1 MFWKFDL
8 HTTSHIDTL
17 LDKEDVT
24 LTELLDED
32 DVLQEC
38 KAQNR
43 KLIDFLIRPE
53 VMEELVNLITQDPPD
68 DVEEKIRYKYPNTA
82 CELLTTNCLHV
93 CLFVCL
99 FSLIRPEVMEELVNL
114 ITQDP
119 PDDVEEKIRYKYPN
133 TACELLTTNCL
144 HVCLFVCLFS
154 LIRPEVMEELVNLI
168 TQDPPDDVEEKIRY
182 KYPNTACELLTTNCL
197 HVCLFVCLF
206 SLIRPEVMEE
216 LVNLITQDPP
226 DDVEEKIR
234 YKYPNTACELL
245 TTDVYR
251 STTNSEMTRLDL
263 QSVGTQLHFS
273 NFLFEKALLNKLWSF
288 LEAEPP
294 LNPLLAS
301 FFSKVM
307 GMLLARKTAMPQ
319 QDWDE
324 GYKMLDFLRQ
334 KEDVVG
340 LLITHLSTSAIMDLL
355 LRLLT
360 SVDAPE
366 LRTEMLQ
373 WLDDQK
379 LIQRLIEVL
388 DPTGDEEK
396 HSNAAQ
402 SLCDII
408 RLSRE
413 HMSQLQEQAEND
425 PLLTTMEKQETVE
438 ELLNVILNGEKTES
452 ALVNGISV
460 LLTLLEFKK
469 PGPDGQDQMTP
480 LDAERLAQGV
490 SSAILGITPRLKELH
505 QLLIEPPKQRPM
517 PTSVGTMDPPF
528 GNTRLHVCR
537 LMASLLLTNT
547 HQVNIEL
554 ANLGTLDI
562 MLDCFFRY
570 IWNNFLHT
578 QVEQCINTILTNPP
592 SDDSP
597 NQEGN
602 PEPKHPLIN
611 NLLGQSR
618 IIQRILDKW
627 EEDQQI
633 ETQGG
638 NRRGYMGHLTRIAN
652 SLQTCLEKGPNKDL
666 VKEIFKEVP
675 EDYRERWETF
685 VSGSLAEINKKNTVD
700 LVGSHPLHSSSE
712 DDDSDFK
719 DIPFPPDSSLQQ
731 MQQMTS
737 TFIDQFGFNDEE
749 FADQEENVNTIS
761 TTSNDQGS
769 DGSDNSSDSEEDSE
783 DTTSPLRSDKPPSP
797 LKTSSPKPDASPAS
811 PSASEDTKM
820 DVDNSDG
827 WTATFD
833 ESPMDAAPIAM
844 ETGAGGWDDVTT
856 TTNKTATDDGWAN
869 FDSVPPSKPS
879 GSEKQDDW
887 ASFADFTPLGPS
899 DSNNPEPRSSSPIAM
914 ETNEAPTDGLR
925 KGVAYLM
932 ASAPAD
938 LATTVQQSTRLPE
951 VGESSTDP
959 EDEFTSIR
967 NSQPLANT
975 VEAMNVDETPQQTEQ
990 PNRTGV
996 TEGTPASETR
1006 PTETGEAPA
1015 EEKMGAASSREQSET
1030 VQGSPA
1036 KDGSSSLKQGN
1047 SDNRE
1052 TRTSSSSPTPSP
1064 SASPTKP
1071 AQPNTPATVG
1081 DKDQSNNN
1089 TQHQQQQQQQQGTE
1103 QGSPGNTNDPT
1114 EELSQNFNILSSGV
1128 TKKEGEEA
1136 KSAPTPGAP
1145 KTDNSHVNQTD
1156 PAATTENS
1164 VEMKIGAMET
1174 MRPEGTKAPVETLV
1188 PATGAANGPV

>member
-43 KLIDFLIRPE
+43 KLIDFLVRSE

-82 CELLTTNCLHV
+82 CELLTSDVSQINDKLG
-93 CLFVCL
+93 
-99 FSLIRPEVMEELVNL
+99 
-114 ITQDP
+114 
-119 PDDVEEKIRYKYPN
+119 DDE
-133 TACELLTTNCL
+133 
-144 HVCLFVCLFS
+144 
-154 LIRPEVMEELVNLI
+154 
-168 TQDPPDDVEEKIRY
+168 
-182 KYPNTACELLTTNCL
+182 
-197 HVCLFVCLF
+197 
-206 SLIRPEVMEE
+206 
-216 LVNLITQDPP
+216 
-226 DDVEEKIR
+226 
-234 YKYPNTACELL
+234 
-245 TTDVYR
+245 
-251 STTNSEMTRLDL
+251 
-263 QSVGTQLHFS
+263 
-273 NFLFEKALLNKLWSF
+273 ALLNKLWSF

-319 QDWDE
+319 QDWDQ

-469 PGPDGQDQMTP
+469 PGLQYFWSCSPDGQDQMTP

-570 IWNNFLHT
+570 TWNNFLHT

-627 EEDQQI
+627 EEDVQI

-731 MQQMTS
+731 AFSDYQMQQMTS

-749 FADQEENVNTIS
+749 FADQEENVNAPFDRISDINFSTNANDENPNSALFEACCNERISTFDDSGSDEEDIWEEKELTFSSVVESRQSTIS

-769 DGSDNSSDSEEDSE
+769 DGSDNSSDSEEDAE
-783 DTTSPLRSDKPPSP
+783 DTPSPLRSDKPPSP
-797 LKTSSPKPDASPAS
+797 PKTSSPKPDASPAS

-833 ESPMDAAPIAM
+833 EAPMDAAPVAM
-844 ETGAGGWDDVTT
+844 DTGAGGWDDVPTTT
-856 TTNKTATDDGWAN
+856 TTNNKTAADDGWAN
-869 FDSVPPSKPS
+869 FDSAAPSKAGS
-879 GSEKQDDW
+879 GSEKQEDSGW
-887 ASFADFTPLGPS
+887 ASFADFSPLGPS
-899 DSNNPEPRSSSPIAM
+899 DSNNPEPRSSSPVAM

-938 LATTVQQSTRLPE
+938 LATTVQQSTRIPE
-951 VGESSTDP
+951 IGESSTDP
-959 EDEFTSIR
+959 DDEFSSLR

-975 VEAMNVDETPQQTEQ
+975 VEAMSVDETPQQTEQ

-996 TEGTPASETR
+996 TEEKPASETR
-1006 PTETGEAPA
+1006 PAESGEPLSP
-1015 EEKMGAASSREQSET
+1015 EKKGADSSREQSAT

-1047 SDNRE
+1047 SDDRE
-1052 TRTSSSSPTPSP
+1052 TRTSSSSPAPSP

-1071 AQPNTPATVG
+1071 PQPNTPTPVG

-1089 TQHQQQQQQQQGTE
+1089 TQNQQQQQQQQQGTE
-1103 QGSPGNTNDPT
+1103 QGSPGSTNDPT

-1128 TKKEGEEA
+1128 TKKEGEEP
-1136 KSAPTPGAP
+1136 KTAPPPGSP
-1145 KTDNSHVNQTD
+1145 KTDNSHVNQAD
-1156 PAATTENS
+1156 PATTENS

-1174 MRPEGTKAPVETLV
+1174 MRPEGTKSPVETLV

>member
-82 CELLTTNCLHV
+82 CELLTSDVSQINDKLG
-93 CLFVCL
+93 
-99 FSLIRPEVMEELVNL
+99 
-114 ITQDP
+114 
-119 PDDVEEKIRYKYPN
+119 DDE
-133 TACELLTTNCL
+133 
-144 HVCLFVCLFS
+144 
-154 LIRPEVMEELVNLI
+154 
-168 TQDPPDDVEEKIRY
+168 
-182 KYPNTACELLTTNCL
+182 
-197 HVCLFVCLF
+197 
-206 SLIRPEVMEE
+206 
-216 LVNLITQDPP
+216 
-226 DDVEEKIR
+226 
-234 YKYPNTACELL
+234 
-245 TTDVYR
+245 
-251 STTNSEMTRLDL
+251 
-263 QSVGTQLHFS
+263 
-273 NFLFEKALLNKLWSF
+273 ALLNKLWSF

-469 PGPDGQDQMTP
+469 PGLQYFWSCSPDGQDQMTP

-505 QLLIEPPKQRPM
+505 QLLIEPPKVKQRPM

-731 MQQMTS
+731 PNSALFEACCNERIS
-737 TFIDQFGFNDEE
+737 TFDDSGSDEE
-749 FADQEENVNTIS
+749 DIWEEKELTFSSVVESRQSTIS

-797 LKTSSPKPDASPAS
+797 PKTSSPKPDASPAS

-833 ESPMDAAPIAM
+833 ESPMDAAPVAM

-959 EDEFTSIR
+959 EDEFMSIR

-990 PNRTGV
+990 PNRTGA

-1006 PTETGEAPA
+1006 PAETGAASA
-1015 EEKMGAASSREQSET
+1015 EEKTGAASSREQSET

-1089 TQHQQQQQQQQGTE
+1089 TQHQQQQQQQGTE

-1136 KSAPTPGAP
+1136 KSAPTLGAP

>member
-82 CELLTTNCLHV
+82 CELLTSDVSQINDKLG
-93 CLFVCL
+93 
-99 FSLIRPEVMEELVNL
+99 
-114 ITQDP
+114 
-119 PDDVEEKIRYKYPN
+119 DDE
-133 TACELLTTNCL
+133 
-144 HVCLFVCLFS
+144 
-154 LIRPEVMEELVNLI
+154 
-168 TQDPPDDVEEKIRY
+168 
-182 KYPNTACELLTTNCL
+182 
-197 HVCLFVCLF
+197 
-206 SLIRPEVMEE
+206 
-216 LVNLITQDPP
+216 
-226 DDVEEKIR
+226 
-234 YKYPNTACELL
+234 
-245 TTDVYR
+245 
-251 STTNSEMTRLDL
+251 
-263 QSVGTQLHFS
+263 
-273 NFLFEKALLNKLWSF
+273 ALLNKLWSF

-469 PGPDGQDQMTP
+469 PGLQYFWSCSPDGQDQMTP

-505 QLLIEPPKQRPM
+505 QLLIEPPKVKQRPM

-731 MQQMTS
+731 PNSALFEACCNERIS
-737 TFIDQFGFNDEE
+737 TFDDSGSDEE
-749 FADQEENVNTIS
+749 DIWEEKELTFSSVVESRQSTIS

>member
-82 CELLTTNCLHV
+82 CELLTSDVSQINDKLG
-93 CLFVCL
+93 
-99 FSLIRPEVMEELVNL
+99 
-114 ITQDP
+114 
-119 PDDVEEKIRYKYPN
+119 DDE
-133 TACELLTTNCL
+133 
-144 HVCLFVCLFS
+144 
-154 LIRPEVMEELVNLI
+154 
-168 TQDPPDDVEEKIRY
+168 
-182 KYPNTACELLTTNCL
+182 
-197 HVCLFVCLF
+197 
-206 SLIRPEVMEE
+206 
-216 LVNLITQDPP
+216 
-226 DDVEEKIR
+226 
-234 YKYPNTACELL
+234 
-245 TTDVYR
+245 
-251 STTNSEMTRLDL
+251 
-263 QSVGTQLHFS
+263 
-273 NFLFEKALLNKLWSF
+273 ALLNKLWSF

-469 PGPDGQDQMTP
+469 PGLQYFWSCSPDGQDQMTP

-505 QLLIEPPKQRPM
+505 QLLIEPPKVKQRPM

-700 LVGSHPLHSSSE
+700 LTTKRQRAVFSRYAETVEDKVGSHPLHSSSE

-731 MQQMTS
+731 PNSALFEACCNERIS
-737 TFIDQFGFNDEE
+737 TFDDSGSDEE
-749 FADQEENVNTIS
+749 DIWEEKELTFSSVVESRQSTIS

>member
-82 CELLTTNCLHV
+82 CELLTSDVSQINDKLG
-93 CLFVCL
+93 
-99 FSLIRPEVMEELVNL
+99 
-114 ITQDP
+114 
-119 PDDVEEKIRYKYPN
+119 DDE
-133 TACELLTTNCL
+133 
-144 HVCLFVCLFS
+144 
-154 LIRPEVMEELVNLI
+154 
-168 TQDPPDDVEEKIRY
+168 
-182 KYPNTACELLTTNCL
+182 
-197 HVCLFVCLF
+197 
-206 SLIRPEVMEE
+206 
-216 LVNLITQDPP
+216 
-226 DDVEEKIR
+226 
-234 YKYPNTACELL
+234 
-245 TTDVYR
+245 
-251 STTNSEMTRLDL
+251 
-263 QSVGTQLHFS
+263 
-273 NFLFEKALLNKLWSF
+273 ALLNKLWAF

-469 PGPDGQDQMTP
+469 PGLQYFWSCSPDGQDQMTP

-505 QLLIEPPKQRPM
+505 QLLIEPPKVKQRPM

-562 MLDCFFRY
+562 MLDCFFQY
-570 IWNNFLHT
+570 TWNNFLHT

-633 ETQGG
+633 ESQGG

-731 MQQMTS
+731 PNSALFEACCNERIS
-737 TFIDQFGFNDEE
+737 TFDDSGSDEE
-749 FADQEENVNTIS
+749 DVWEEKELTFSSVVESRQSTIS

-769 DGSDNSSDSEEDSE
+769 DGSDNSSDSEEDAE
-783 DTTSPLRSDKPPSP
+783 DTPSPLRSDKPPP
-797 LKTSSPKPDASPAS
+797 PAASSPKPAGSPAS

-833 ESPMDAAPIAM
+833 EAPMDAAPVAM
-844 ETGAGGWDDVTT
+844 ETGAGSWDDVVVA
-856 TTNKTATDDGWAN
+856 TNKPGAAATDDGWAN
-869 FDSVPPSKPS
+869 FDSVPPSKASP
-879 GSEKQDDW
+879 GPEKQVEDSGW
-887 ASFADFTPLGPS
+887 ANFADFTPLGPS
-899 DSNNPEPRSSSPIAM
+899 DSNNPQPRSSSPVAM

-932 ASAPAD
+932 ASAPPD
-938 LATTVQQSTRLPE
+938 LATSVQQSARLPE

-959 EDEFTSIR
+959 EDEFTSLR

-975 VEAMNVDETPQQTEQ
+975 VEAMNVDEPPQQTEQ
-990 PNRTGV
+990 PNRTGA
-996 TEGTPASETR
+996 TEGKPASDTR
-1006 PTETGEAPA
+1006 PAETGESPA
-1015 EEKMGAASSREQSET
+1015 EDTTKGGADGSREASET

-1052 TRTSSSSPTPSP
+1052 TRTSSSSPSPSP
-1064 SASPTKP
+1064 SASATKLP
-1071 AQPNTPATVG
+1071 QPNTPTSVG

-1128 TKKEGEEA
+1128 TKTGKEGEEP
-1136 KSAPTPGAP
+1136 KTAPPPGSP
-1145 KTDNSHVNQTD
+1145 NTDNSHVNQTD
-1156 PAATTENS
+1156 PPTTENS

-1174 MRPEGTKAPVETLV
+1174 MRPEGTKPPVETLV

>member
-82 CELLTTNCLHV
+82 CELLTSDVSQINDKLG
-93 CLFVCL
+93 
-99 FSLIRPEVMEELVNL
+99 
-114 ITQDP
+114 
-119 PDDVEEKIRYKYPN
+119 DDE
-133 TACELLTTNCL
+133 
-144 HVCLFVCLFS
+144 
-154 LIRPEVMEELVNLI
+154 
-168 TQDPPDDVEEKIRY
+168 
-182 KYPNTACELLTTNCL
+182 
-197 HVCLFVCLF
+197 
-206 SLIRPEVMEE
+206 
-216 LVNLITQDPP
+216 
-226 DDVEEKIR
+226 
-234 YKYPNTACELL
+234 
-245 TTDVYR
+245 
-251 STTNSEMTRLDL
+251 
-263 QSVGTQLHFS
+263 
-273 NFLFEKALLNKLWSF
+273 ALLNKLWSF

-469 PGPDGQDQMTP
+469 PGLQYFWSCSPDGQDQMTP

-505 QLLIEPPKQRPM
+505 QLLIEPPKVKQRPM

-731 MQQMTS
+731 
-737 TFIDQFGFNDEE
+737 FGFNDEE
-749 FADQEENVNTIS
+749 FADQEENVNAPFDRISDINFSTNANEENPNRALFEAYCKEVMSTIGPSTPNSALFEACCNERISTFDDSGSDEEDIWEEKELTFSSVVESRQSTIS

-797 LKTSSPKPDASPAS
+797 PKTSSPKPDASPAS

-833 ESPMDAAPIAM
+833 ESPMDAAPVAM

-959 EDEFTSIR
+959 EDEFMSIR

-990 PNRTGV
+990 PNRTGA

-1006 PTETGEAPA
+1006 PAETGAASA
-1015 EEKMGAASSREQSET
+1015 EEKTGAASSREQSET

-1089 TQHQQQQQQQQGTE
+1089 TQHQQQQQQQGTE

-1136 KSAPTPGAP
+1136 KSAPTLGAP

>member
-82 CELLTTNCLHV
+82 CELLTSDVSQINDKLG
-93 CLFVCL
+93 
-99 FSLIRPEVMEELVNL
+99 
-114 ITQDP
+114 
-119 PDDVEEKIRYKYPN
+119 DDE
-133 TACELLTTNCL
+133 
-144 HVCLFVCLFS
+144 
-154 LIRPEVMEELVNLI
+154 
-168 TQDPPDDVEEKIRY
+168 
-182 KYPNTACELLTTNCL
+182 
-197 HVCLFVCLF
+197 
-206 SLIRPEVMEE
+206 
-216 LVNLITQDPP
+216 
-226 DDVEEKIR
+226 
-234 YKYPNTACELL
+234 
-245 TTDVYR
+245 
-251 STTNSEMTRLDL
+251 
-263 QSVGTQLHFS
+263 
-273 NFLFEKALLNKLWSF
+273 ALLNKLWSF

-505 QLLIEPPKQRPM
+505 QLLIEPPKVKQRPM

-731 MQQMTS
+731 
-737 TFIDQFGFNDEE
+737 FGFNDEE
-749 FADQEENVNTIS
+749 FADQEENVNAPFDRISDINFSTNANEENPNSALFEACCNERISTFDDSGSDEEDIWEEKELTFSSVVESRQSTIS

-797 LKTSSPKPDASPAS
+797 PKTSSPKPDASPAS

-833 ESPMDAAPIAM
+833 ESPMDAAPVAM

-959 EDEFTSIR
+959 EDEFMSIR

-990 PNRTGV
+990 PNRTGA

-1006 PTETGEAPA
+1006 PAETGAASA
-1015 EEKMGAASSREQSET
+1015 EEKTGAASSREQSET

-1089 TQHQQQQQQQQGTE
+1089 TQHQQQQQQQGTE

-1136 KSAPTPGAP
+1136 KSAPTLGAP

>member
-82 CELLTTNCLHV
+82 CELLTSDVSQINDKLG
-93 CLFVCL
+93 
-99 FSLIRPEVMEELVNL
+99 
-114 ITQDP
+114 
-119 PDDVEEKIRYKYPN
+119 DDE
-133 TACELLTTNCL
+133 
-144 HVCLFVCLFS
+144 
-154 LIRPEVMEELVNLI
+154 
-168 TQDPPDDVEEKIRY
+168 
-182 KYPNTACELLTTNCL
+182 
-197 HVCLFVCLF
+197 
-206 SLIRPEVMEE
+206 
-216 LVNLITQDPP
+216 
-226 DDVEEKIR
+226 
-234 YKYPNTACELL
+234 
-245 TTDVYR
+245 
-251 STTNSEMTRLDL
+251 
-263 QSVGTQLHFS
+263 
-273 NFLFEKALLNKLWSF
+273 ALLNKLWAF

-469 PGPDGQDQMTP
+469 PGLQYFWSCSPDGQDQMTP

-505 QLLIEPPKQRPM
+505 QLLIEPPKVKQRPM

-562 MLDCFFRY
+562 MLDCFFQY
-570 IWNNFLHT
+570 TWNNFLHT

-633 ETQGG
+633 ESQGG

-731 MQQMTS
+731 AFSDYQMQQMTS

-749 FADQEENVNTIS
+749 FADQEENVNAPFDRISDINFSTNANEENPNSALFEACCNERISTFDDSGSDEEDVWEEKELTFSSVVESRQSTIS

-769 DGSDNSSDSEEDSE
+769 DGSDNSSDSEEDAE
-783 DTTSPLRSDKPPSP
+783 DTPSPLRSDKPPP
-797 LKTSSPKPDASPAS
+797 PAASSPKPPGSPAS

-833 ESPMDAAPIAM
+833 EAPMDAAPVAM
-844 ETGAGGWDDVTT
+844 ETGAGSWDDVVAA
-856 TTNKTATDDGWAN
+856 TNKPGGAATDDGWAN
-869 FDSVPPSKPS
+869 FDSVPPSKAGP
-879 GSEKQDDW
+879 GPEKQVEDSGW
-887 ASFADFTPLGPS
+887 ANFADFTPLGPS
-899 DSNNPEPRSSSPIAM
+899 DSNNPQPRSSSPVAM

-932 ASAPAD
+932 ASAPPD
-938 LATTVQQSTRLPE
+938 LATSVQQSTRLPE

-959 EDEFTSIR
+959 EDEFTSLR

-975 VEAMNVDETPQQTEQ
+975 VEAMNVDEPPQQTEQ
-990 PNRTGV
+990 PNRTGG
-996 TEGTPASETR
+996 TEGKPTSDTR
-1006 PTETGEAPA
+1006 PAETGETSA
-1015 EEKMGAASSREQSET
+1015 EEKTGGAEGSREASET

-1047 SDNRE
+1047 SDRE

-1064 SASPTKP
+1064 SASATKP
-1071 AQPNTPATVG
+1071 PQPNTPSSVG

-1089 TQHQQQQQQQQGTE
+1089 TQHQQQQQPQGTE

-1128 TKKEGEEA
+1128 TKTGKEGEEP
-1136 KSAPTPGAP
+1136 KTAPPPGSP
-1145 KTDNSHVNQTD
+1145 NTDNSHVNQTD
-1156 PAATTENS
+1156 PPTTENS

-1174 MRPEGTKAPVETLV
+1174 MRPEGTKPPVETLV

>member
-82 CELLTTNCLHV
+82 CELLTSDVSQINDKLG
-93 CLFVCL
+93 
-99 FSLIRPEVMEELVNL
+99 
-114 ITQDP
+114 
-119 PDDVEEKIRYKYPN
+119 DDE
-133 TACELLTTNCL
+133 
-144 HVCLFVCLFS
+144 
-154 LIRPEVMEELVNLI
+154 
-168 TQDPPDDVEEKIRY
+168 
-182 KYPNTACELLTTNCL
+182 
-197 HVCLFVCLF
+197 
-206 SLIRPEVMEE
+206 
-216 LVNLITQDPP
+216 
-226 DDVEEKIR
+226 
-234 YKYPNTACELL
+234 
-245 TTDVYR
+245 
-251 STTNSEMTRLDL
+251 
-263 QSVGTQLHFS
+263 
-273 NFLFEKALLNKLWSF
+273 ALLNKLWSF

-307 GMLLARKTAMPQ
+307 GMLLARKTAM
-319 QDWDE
+319 
-324 GYKMLDFLRQ
+324 MLDFLRQ

-731 MQQMTS
+731 AFSDYQMQQMTS

-749 FADQEENVNTIS
+749 FADQEENVNAPFDRISDINFSTNANEENPNSALFEACCNERISTFDDSGSDEEDIWEEKELTFSSVVESRQSTIS

>member
-82 CELLTTNCLHV
+82 CELLTSDVSQINDKLG
-93 CLFVCL
+93 
-99 FSLIRPEVMEELVNL
+99 
-114 ITQDP
+114 
-119 PDDVEEKIRYKYPN
+119 DDE
-133 TACELLTTNCL
+133 
-144 HVCLFVCLFS
+144 
-154 LIRPEVMEELVNLI
+154 
-168 TQDPPDDVEEKIRY
+168 
-182 KYPNTACELLTTNCL
+182 
-197 HVCLFVCLF
+197 
-206 SLIRPEVMEE
+206 
-216 LVNLITQDPP
+216 
-226 DDVEEKIR
+226 
-234 YKYPNTACELL
+234 
-245 TTDVYR
+245 
-251 STTNSEMTRLDL
+251 
-263 QSVGTQLHFS
+263 
-273 NFLFEKALLNKLWSF
+273 ALLNKLWAF

-307 GMLLARKTAMPQ
+307 GMLLARKTAM
-319 QDWDE
+319 
-324 GYKMLDFLRQ
+324 MLDFLRQ

-469 PGPDGQDQMTP
+469 PGLQYFWSCSPDGQDQMTP

-505 QLLIEPPKQRPM
+505 QLLIEPPKVKQRPM

-562 MLDCFFRY
+562 MLDCFFQY
-570 IWNNFLHT
+570 TWNNFLHT

-633 ETQGG
+633 ESQGG

-731 MQQMTS
+731 AFSDYQMQQMTS

-749 FADQEENVNTIS
+749 FADQEENVNAPFDRISDINFSTNANEENPNSALFEACCNERISTFDDSGSDEEDVWEEKELTFSSVVESRQSTIS

-769 DGSDNSSDSEEDSE
+769 DGSDNSSDSEEDAE
-783 DTTSPLRSDKPPSP
+783 DTPSPLRSDKPPP
-797 LKTSSPKPDASPAS
+797 PAASSPKPAGSPAS

-833 ESPMDAAPIAM
+833 EAPMDAAPVAM
-844 ETGAGGWDDVTT
+844 ETGAGSWDDVVVA
-856 TTNKTATDDGWAN
+856 TNKPGAAATDDG
-869 FDSVPPSKPS
+869 
-879 GSEKQDDW
+879 
-887 ASFADFTPLGPS
+887 
-899 DSNNPEPRSSSPIAM
+899 NNPQPRSSSPVAM

-932 ASAPAD
+932 ASAPPD
-938 LATTVQQSTRLPE
+938 LATSVQQSARLPE

-959 EDEFTSIR
+959 EDEFTSLR

-975 VEAMNVDETPQQTEQ
+975 VEAMNVDEPPQQTEQ
-990 PNRTGV
+990 PNRTGA
-996 TEGTPASETR
+996 TEGKPASDTR
-1006 PTETGEAPA
+1006 PAETGESPA
-1015 EEKMGAASSREQSET
+1015 EDTTKGGADGSREASET

-1052 TRTSSSSPTPSP
+1052 TRTSSSSPSPSP
-1064 SASPTKP
+1064 SASATKLP
-1071 AQPNTPATVG
+1071 QPNTPTSVG

-1128 TKKEGEEA
+1128 TKTGKEGEEP
-1136 KSAPTPGAP
+1136 KTAPPPGSP
-1145 KTDNSHVNQTD
+1145 NTDNSHVNQTD
-1156 PAATTENS
+1156 PPTTENS

-1174 MRPEGTKAPVETLV
+1174 MRPEGTKPPVETLV

>member
-82 CELLTTNCLHV
+82 CELLTSDVSQINDKLG
-93 CLFVCL
+93 
-99 FSLIRPEVMEELVNL
+99 
-114 ITQDP
+114 
-119 PDDVEEKIRYKYPN
+119 DDE
-133 TACELLTTNCL
+133 
-144 HVCLFVCLFS
+144 
-154 LIRPEVMEELVNLI
+154 
-168 TQDPPDDVEEKIRY
+168 
-182 KYPNTACELLTTNCL
+182 
-197 HVCLFVCLF
+197 
-206 SLIRPEVMEE
+206 
-216 LVNLITQDPP
+216 
-226 DDVEEKIR
+226 
-234 YKYPNTACELL
+234 
-245 TTDVYR
+245 
-251 STTNSEMTRLDL
+251 
-263 QSVGTQLHFS
+263 
-273 NFLFEKALLNKLWSF
+273 ALLNKLWSF

-469 PGPDGQDQMTP
+469 PGLQYFWSCSPDGQDQMTP

-505 QLLIEPPKQRPM
+505 QLLIEPPKVKQRPM

-731 MQQMTS
+731 AFSDYQMQQMTS

-749 FADQEENVNTIS
+749 FADQEENVNAPFDRISDINFSTNANEENPNSALFEACCNERISTFDDSGSDEEDIWEEKELTFSSVVESRQSTIS

-797 LKTSSPKPDASPAS
+797 PKTSSPKPDASPAS

-833 ESPMDAAPIAM
+833 ESPMDAAPVAM

-959 EDEFTSIR
+959 EDEFMSIR

-990 PNRTGV
+990 PNRTGA

-1006 PTETGEAPA
+1006 PAETGAASA
-1015 EEKMGAASSREQSET
+1015 EEKTGAASSREQSET

-1089 TQHQQQQQQQQGTE
+1089 TQHQQQQQQQGTE

-1136 KSAPTPGAP
+1136 KSAPTLGAP

>member
-82 CELLTTNCLHV
+82 CELLTSDVSQINDKLG
-93 CLFVCL
+93 
-99 FSLIRPEVMEELVNL
+99 
-114 ITQDP
+114 
-119 PDDVEEKIRYKYPN
+119 DDE
-133 TACELLTTNCL
+133 
-144 HVCLFVCLFS
+144 
-154 LIRPEVMEELVNLI
+154 
-168 TQDPPDDVEEKIRY
+168 
-182 KYPNTACELLTTNCL
+182 
-197 HVCLFVCLF
+197 
-206 SLIRPEVMEE
+206 
-216 LVNLITQDPP
+216 
-226 DDVEEKIR
+226 
-234 YKYPNTACELL
+234 
-245 TTDVYR
+245 
-251 STTNSEMTRLDL
+251 
-263 QSVGTQLHFS
+263 
-273 NFLFEKALLNKLWSF
+273 ALLNKLWSF

-469 PGPDGQDQMTP
+469 PGLQYFWSCSPDGQDQMTP

-505 QLLIEPPKQRPM
+505 QLLIEPPKVKQRPM

-731 MQQMTS
+731 AFSDYQMQQMTS

-749 FADQEENVNTIS
+749 FADQEENVNAPFDRISDINFSTNANEENPNRALFEAYCKEVMSTIGPSTPNSALFEACCNERISTFDDSGSDEEDIWEEKELTFSSVVESRQSTIS

>member
-82 CELLTTNCLHV
+82 CELLTSDVSQINDKLG
-93 CLFVCL
+93 
-99 FSLIRPEVMEELVNL
+99 
-114 ITQDP
+114 
-119 PDDVEEKIRYKYPN
+119 DDE
-133 TACELLTTNCL
+133 
-144 HVCLFVCLFS
+144 
-154 LIRPEVMEELVNLI
+154 
-168 TQDPPDDVEEKIRY
+168 
-182 KYPNTACELLTTNCL
+182 
-197 HVCLFVCLF
+197 
-206 SLIRPEVMEE
+206 
-216 LVNLITQDPP
+216 
-226 DDVEEKIR
+226 
-234 YKYPNTACELL
+234 
-245 TTDVYR
+245 
-251 STTNSEMTRLDL
+251 
-263 QSVGTQLHFS
+263 
-273 NFLFEKALLNKLWSF
+273 ALLNKLWSF

-307 GMLLARKTAMPQ
+307 GMLLARKTAM
-319 QDWDE
+319 
-324 GYKMLDFLRQ
+324 MLDFLRQ

-469 PGPDGQDQMTP
+469 PGLQYFWSCSPDGQDQMTP

-700 LVGSHPLHSSSE
+700 LTTKRQRAVFSRYAETVEDKVGSHPLHSSSE

-731 MQQMTS
+731 AFSDYQMQQMTS

-749 FADQEENVNTIS
+749 FADQEENVNAPFDRISDINFSTNANEENPNRALFEAYCKEVMSTIGPSTPNSALFEACCNERISTFDDSGSDEEDIWEEKELTFSSVVESRQSTIS

>member
-82 CELLTTNCLHV
+82 CELLTSDVSQINDKLG
-93 CLFVCL
+93 
-99 FSLIRPEVMEELVNL
+99 
-114 ITQDP
+114 
-119 PDDVEEKIRYKYPN
+119 DDE
-133 TACELLTTNCL
+133 
-144 HVCLFVCLFS
+144 
-154 LIRPEVMEELVNLI
+154 
-168 TQDPPDDVEEKIRY
+168 
-182 KYPNTACELLTTNCL
+182 
-197 HVCLFVCLF
+197 
-206 SLIRPEVMEE
+206 
-216 LVNLITQDPP
+216 
-226 DDVEEKIR
+226 
-234 YKYPNTACELL
+234 
-245 TTDVYR
+245 
-251 STTNSEMTRLDL
+251 
-263 QSVGTQLHFS
+263 
-273 NFLFEKALLNKLWSF
+273 ALLNKLWSF

-700 LVGSHPLHSSSE
+700 LTTKRQRAVFSRYAETVEDKVGSHPLHSSSE

-731 MQQMTS
+731 AFSDYQMQQMTS

-749 FADQEENVNTIS
+749 FADQEENVNAPFDRISDINFSTNANEENPNRALFEAYCKEVMSTIGPSTPNSALFEACCNERISTFDDSGSDEEDIWEEKELTFSSVVESRQSTIS

>member
-82 CELLTTNCLHV
+82 CELLTSDVSQINDKLG
-93 CLFVCL
+93 
-99 FSLIRPEVMEELVNL
+99 
-114 ITQDP
+114 
-119 PDDVEEKIRYKYPN
+119 DDE
-133 TACELLTTNCL
+133 
-144 HVCLFVCLFS
+144 
-154 LIRPEVMEELVNLI
+154 
-168 TQDPPDDVEEKIRY
+168 
-182 KYPNTACELLTTNCL
+182 
-197 HVCLFVCLF
+197 
-206 SLIRPEVMEE
+206 
-216 LVNLITQDPP
+216 
-226 DDVEEKIR
+226 
-234 YKYPNTACELL
+234 
-245 TTDVYR
+245 
-251 STTNSEMTRLDL
+251 
-263 QSVGTQLHFS
+263 
-273 NFLFEKALLNKLWSF
+273 ALLNKLWSF

-469 PGPDGQDQMTP
+469 PGLQYFWSCSPDGQDQMTP

-731 MQQMTS
+731 
-737 TFIDQFGFNDEE
+737 FGFNDEE
-749 FADQEENVNTIS
+749 FADQEENVNAPFDRISDINFSTNANEENPNSALFEACCNERISTFDDSGSDEEDIWEEKELTFSSVVESRQSTIS

-797 LKTSSPKPDASPAS
+797 PKTSSPKPDASPAS

-833 ESPMDAAPIAM
+833 ESPMDAAPVAM

-856 TTNKTATDDGWAN
+856 TTNKTATDDG
-869 FDSVPPSKPS
+869 
-879 GSEKQDDW
+879 
-887 ASFADFTPLGPS
+887 
-899 DSNNPEPRSSSPIAM
+899 NNPEPRSSSPIAM

-959 EDEFTSIR
+959 EDEFMSIR

-990 PNRTGV
+990 PNRTGA

-1006 PTETGEAPA
+1006 PAETGAASA
-1015 EEKMGAASSREQSET
+1015 EEKTGAASSREQSET

-1089 TQHQQQQQQQQGTE
+1089 TQHQQQQQQQGTE

-1136 KSAPTPGAP
+1136 KSAPTLGAP

>member
-82 CELLTTNCLHV
+82 CELLTSDVSQINDKLG
-93 CLFVCL
+93 
-99 FSLIRPEVMEELVNL
+99 
-114 ITQDP
+114 
-119 PDDVEEKIRYKYPN
+119 DDE
-133 TACELLTTNCL
+133 
-144 HVCLFVCLFS
+144 
-154 LIRPEVMEELVNLI
+154 
-168 TQDPPDDVEEKIRY
+168 
-182 KYPNTACELLTTNCL
+182 
-197 HVCLFVCLF
+197 
-206 SLIRPEVMEE
+206 
-216 LVNLITQDPP
+216 
-226 DDVEEKIR
+226 
-234 YKYPNTACELL
+234 
-245 TTDVYR
+245 
-251 STTNSEMTRLDL
+251 
-263 QSVGTQLHFS
+263 
-273 NFLFEKALLNKLWSF
+273 ALLNKLWSF

-307 GMLLARKTAMPQ
+307 GMLLARKTAM
-319 QDWDE
+319 
-324 GYKMLDFLRQ
+324 MLDFLRQ

-731 MQQMTS
+731 AFSDYQMQQMTS

-749 FADQEENVNTIS
+749 FADQEENVNAPFDRISDINFSTNANEENPNSALFEACCNERISTFDDSGSDEEDIWEEKELTFSSVVESRQSTIS

-797 LKTSSPKPDASPAS
+797 PKTSSPKPDASPAS

-833 ESPMDAAPIAM
+833 ESPMDAAPVAM

-959 EDEFTSIR
+959 EDEFMSIR

-990 PNRTGV
+990 PNRTGA

-1006 PTETGEAPA
+1006 PAETGAASA
-1015 EEKMGAASSREQSET
+1015 EEKTGAASSREQSET

-1089 TQHQQQQQQQQGTE
+1089 TQHQQQQQQQGTE

-1136 KSAPTPGAP
+1136 KSAPTLGAP

>member
-82 CELLTTNCLHV
+82 CELLTSDVSQINDKLG
-93 CLFVCL
+93 
-99 FSLIRPEVMEELVNL
+99 
-114 ITQDP
+114 
-119 PDDVEEKIRYKYPN
+119 DDE
-133 TACELLTTNCL
+133 
-144 HVCLFVCLFS
+144 
-154 LIRPEVMEELVNLI
+154 
-168 TQDPPDDVEEKIRY
+168 
-182 KYPNTACELLTTNCL
+182 
-197 HVCLFVCLF
+197 
-206 SLIRPEVMEE
+206 
-216 LVNLITQDPP
+216 
-226 DDVEEKIR
+226 
-234 YKYPNTACELL
+234 
-245 TTDVYR
+245 
-251 STTNSEMTRLDL
+251 
-263 QSVGTQLHFS
+263 
-273 NFLFEKALLNKLWSF
+273 ALLNKLWSF

-307 GMLLARKTAMPQ
+307 GMLLARKTAM
-319 QDWDE
+319 
-324 GYKMLDFLRQ
+324 MLDFLRQ

-469 PGPDGQDQMTP
+469 PGLQYFWSCSPDGQDQMTP

-731 MQQMTS
+731 AFSDYQMQQMTS

-749 FADQEENVNTIS
+749 FADQEENVNAPFDRISDINFSTNANEENPNSALFEACCNERISTFDDSGSDEEDIWEEKELTFSSVVESRQSTIS

-797 LKTSSPKPDASPAS
+797 PKTSSPKPDASPAS

-833 ESPMDAAPIAM
+833 ESPMDAAPVAM

-959 EDEFTSIR
+959 EDEFMSIR

-990 PNRTGV
+990 PNRTGA

-1006 PTETGEAPA
+1006 PAETGAASA
-1015 EEKMGAASSREQSET
+1015 EEKTGAASSREQSET

-1089 TQHQQQQQQQQGTE
+1089 TQHQQQQQQQGTE

-1136 KSAPTPGAP
+1136 KSAPTLGAP

>member
-82 CELLTTNCLHV
+82 CELLTSDVSQINDKLG
-93 CLFVCL
+93 
-99 FSLIRPEVMEELVNL
+99 
-114 ITQDP
+114 
-119 PDDVEEKIRYKYPN
+119 DDE
-133 TACELLTTNCL
+133 
-144 HVCLFVCLFS
+144 
-154 LIRPEVMEELVNLI
+154 
-168 TQDPPDDVEEKIRY
+168 
-182 KYPNTACELLTTNCL
+182 
-197 HVCLFVCLF
+197 
-206 SLIRPEVMEE
+206 
-216 LVNLITQDPP
+216 
-226 DDVEEKIR
+226 
-234 YKYPNTACELL
+234 
-245 TTDVYR
+245 
-251 STTNSEMTRLDL
+251 
-263 QSVGTQLHFS
+263 
-273 NFLFEKALLNKLWSF
+273 ALLNKLWSF

-469 PGPDGQDQMTP
+469 PGLQYFWSCSPDGQDQMTP

-731 MQQMTS
+731 AFSDYQMQQMTS

-749 FADQEENVNTIS
+749 FADQEENVNAPFDRISDINFSTNANEENPNSALFEACCNERISTFDDSGSDEEDIWEEKELTFSSVVESRQSTIS

-797 LKTSSPKPDASPAS
+797 PKTSSPKPDASPAS

-833 ESPMDAAPIAM
+833 ESPMDAAPVAM

-959 EDEFTSIR
+959 EDEFMSIR

-990 PNRTGV
+990 PNRTGA

-1006 PTETGEAPA
+1006 PAETGAASA
-1015 EEKMGAASSREQSET
+1015 EEKTGAASSREQSET

-1089 TQHQQQQQQQQGTE
+1089 TQHQQQQQQQGTE

-1136 KSAPTPGAP
+1136 KSAPTLGAP

>member
-82 CELLTTNCLHV
+82 CELLTSDVSQINDKLG
-93 CLFVCL
+93 
-99 FSLIRPEVMEELVNL
+99 
-114 ITQDP
+114 
-119 PDDVEEKIRYKYPN
+119 DDE
-133 TACELLTTNCL
+133 
-144 HVCLFVCLFS
+144 
-154 LIRPEVMEELVNLI
+154 
-168 TQDPPDDVEEKIRY
+168 
-182 KYPNTACELLTTNCL
+182 
-197 HVCLFVCLF
+197 
-206 SLIRPEVMEE
+206 
-216 LVNLITQDPP
+216 
-226 DDVEEKIR
+226 
-234 YKYPNTACELL
+234 
-245 TTDVYR
+245 
-251 STTNSEMTRLDL
+251 
-263 QSVGTQLHFS
+263 
-273 NFLFEKALLNKLWSF
+273 ALLNKLWSF

-469 PGPDGQDQMTP
+469 PGLQYFWSCSPDGQDQMTP

-505 QLLIEPPKQRPM
+505 QLLIEPPKVKQRPM

-731 MQQMTS
+731 AFSDYQMQQMTS

-749 FADQEENVNTIS
+749 FADQEENVNAPFDRISDINFSTNANEENPNRALFEAYCKEVMSTIGPSTPNSALFEACCNERISTFDDSGSDEEDIWEEKELTFSSVVESRQSTIS

-797 LKTSSPKPDASPAS
+797 PKTSSPKPDASPAS

-833 ESPMDAAPIAM
+833 ESPMDAAPVAM

-959 EDEFTSIR
+959 EDEFMSIR

-990 PNRTGV
+990 PNRTGA

-1006 PTETGEAPA
+1006 PAETGAASA
-1015 EEKMGAASSREQSET
+1015 EEKTGAASSREQSET

-1089 TQHQQQQQQQQGTE
+1089 TQHQQQQQQQGTE

-1136 KSAPTPGAP
+1136 KSAPTLGAP

>member
-82 CELLTTNCLHV
+82 CELLTSDVSQINDKLG
-93 CLFVCL
+93 
-99 FSLIRPEVMEELVNL
+99 
-114 ITQDP
+114 
-119 PDDVEEKIRYKYPN
+119 DDE
-133 TACELLTTNCL
+133 
-144 HVCLFVCLFS
+144 
-154 LIRPEVMEELVNLI
+154 
-168 TQDPPDDVEEKIRY
+168 
-182 KYPNTACELLTTNCL
+182 
-197 HVCLFVCLF
+197 
-206 SLIRPEVMEE
+206 
-216 LVNLITQDPP
+216 
-226 DDVEEKIR
+226 
-234 YKYPNTACELL
+234 
-245 TTDVYR
+245 
-251 STTNSEMTRLDL
+251 
-263 QSVGTQLHFS
+263 
-273 NFLFEKALLNKLWSF
+273 ALLNKLWAF

-307 GMLLARKTAMPQ
+307 GMLLARKTAM
-319 QDWDE
+319 
-324 GYKMLDFLRQ
+324 MLDFLRQ

-469 PGPDGQDQMTP
+469 PGLQYFWSCSPDGQDQMTP

-505 QLLIEPPKQRPM
+505 QLLIEPPKVKQRPM

-562 MLDCFFRY
+562 MLDCFFQY
-570 IWNNFLHT
+570 TWNNFLHT

-633 ETQGG
+633 ESQGG

-749 FADQEENVNTIS
+749 FADQEENVNAPFDRISDINFSTNANEENPNRALFEAYCKEVMSTIGPSTPNSALFEACCNERISTFDDSGSDEEDVWEEKELTFSSVVESRQSTIS

-769 DGSDNSSDSEEDSE
+769 DGSDNSSDSEEDAE
-783 DTTSPLRSDKPPSP
+783 DTPSPLRSDKPPP
-797 LKTSSPKPDASPAS
+797 PAASSPKPAGSPAS

-833 ESPMDAAPIAM
+833 EAPMDAAPVAM
-844 ETGAGGWDDVTT
+844 ETGAGSWDDVVVA
-856 TTNKTATDDGWAN
+856 TNKPGAAATDDG
-869 FDSVPPSKPS
+869 
-879 GSEKQDDW
+879 
-887 ASFADFTPLGPS
+887 
-899 DSNNPEPRSSSPIAM
+899 NNPQPRSSSPVAM

-932 ASAPAD
+932 ASAPPD
-938 LATTVQQSTRLPE
+938 LATSVQQSARLPE

-959 EDEFTSIR
+959 EDEFTSLR

-975 VEAMNVDETPQQTEQ
+975 VEAMNVDEPPQQTEQ
-990 PNRTGV
+990 PNRTGA
-996 TEGTPASETR
+996 TEGKPASDTR
-1006 PTETGEAPA
+1006 PAETGESPA
-1015 EEKMGAASSREQSET
+1015 EDTTKGGADGSREASET

-1052 TRTSSSSPTPSP
+1052 TRTSSSSPSPSP
-1064 SASPTKP
+1064 SASATKLP
-1071 AQPNTPATVG
+1071 QPNTPTSVG

-1128 TKKEGEEA
+1128 TKTGKEGEEP
-1136 KSAPTPGAP
+1136 KTAPPPGSP
-1145 KTDNSHVNQTD
+1145 NTDNSHVNQTD
-1156 PAATTENS
+1156 PPTTENS

-1174 MRPEGTKAPVETLV
+1174 MRPEGTKPPVETLV

>member
-82 CELLTTNCLHV
+82 CELLTSDVSQINDKLG
-93 CLFVCL
+93 
-99 FSLIRPEVMEELVNL
+99 
-114 ITQDP
+114 
-119 PDDVEEKIRYKYPN
+119 DDE
-133 TACELLTTNCL
+133 
-144 HVCLFVCLFS
+144 
-154 LIRPEVMEELVNLI
+154 
-168 TQDPPDDVEEKIRY
+168 
-182 KYPNTACELLTTNCL
+182 
-197 HVCLFVCLF
+197 
-206 SLIRPEVMEE
+206 
-216 LVNLITQDPP
+216 
-226 DDVEEKIR
+226 
-234 YKYPNTACELL
+234 
-245 TTDVYR
+245 
-251 STTNSEMTRLDL
+251 
-263 QSVGTQLHFS
+263 
-273 NFLFEKALLNKLWSF
+273 ALLNKLWAF

-307 GMLLARKTAMPQ
+307 GMLLARKTAM
-319 QDWDE
+319 
-324 GYKMLDFLRQ
+324 MLDFLRQ

-469 PGPDGQDQMTP
+469 PGLQYFWSCSPDGQDQMTP

-562 MLDCFFRY
+562 MLDCFFQY
-570 IWNNFLHT
+570 TWNNFLHT

-633 ETQGG
+633 ESQGG

-731 MQQMTS
+731 
-737 TFIDQFGFNDEE
+737 FGFNDEE
-749 FADQEENVNTIS
+749 FADQEENVNAPFDRISDINFSTNANEENPNSALFEACCNERISTFDDSGSDEEDVWEEKELTFSSVVESRQSTIS

-769 DGSDNSSDSEEDSE
+769 DGSDNSSDSEEDAE
-783 DTTSPLRSDKPPSP
+783 DTPSPLRSDKPPP
-797 LKTSSPKPDASPAS
+797 PAASSPKPAGSPAS

-833 ESPMDAAPIAM
+833 EAPMDAAPVAM
-844 ETGAGGWDDVTT
+844 ETGAGSWDDVVVA
-856 TTNKTATDDGWAN
+856 TNKPGAAATDDG
-869 FDSVPPSKPS
+869 
-879 GSEKQDDW
+879 
-887 ASFADFTPLGPS
+887 
-899 DSNNPEPRSSSPIAM
+899 NNPQPRSSSPVAM

-932 ASAPAD
+932 ASAPPD
-938 LATTVQQSTRLPE
+938 LATSVQQSARLPE

-959 EDEFTSIR
+959 EDEFTSLR

-975 VEAMNVDETPQQTEQ
+975 VEAMNVDEPPQQTEQ
-990 PNRTGV
+990 PNRTGA
-996 TEGTPASETR
+996 TEGKPASDTR
-1006 PTETGEAPA
+1006 PAETGESPA
-1015 EEKMGAASSREQSET
+1015 EDTTKGGADGSREASET

-1052 TRTSSSSPTPSP
+1052 TRTSSSSPSPSP
-1064 SASPTKP
+1064 SASATKLP
-1071 AQPNTPATVG
+1071 QPNTPTSVG

-1128 TKKEGEEA
+1128 TKTGKEGEEP
-1136 KSAPTPGAP
+1136 KTAPPPGSP
-1145 KTDNSHVNQTD
+1145 NTDNSHVNQTD
-1156 PAATTENS
+1156 PPTTENS

-1174 MRPEGTKAPVETLV
+1174 MRPEGTKPPVETLV

>member
-82 CELLTTNCLHV
+82 CELLTSDVSQINDKLG
-93 CLFVCL
+93 
-99 FSLIRPEVMEELVNL
+99 
-114 ITQDP
+114 
-119 PDDVEEKIRYKYPN
+119 DDE
-133 TACELLTTNCL
+133 
-144 HVCLFVCLFS
+144 
-154 LIRPEVMEELVNLI
+154 
-168 TQDPPDDVEEKIRY
+168 
-182 KYPNTACELLTTNCL
+182 
-197 HVCLFVCLF
+197 
-206 SLIRPEVMEE
+206 
-216 LVNLITQDPP
+216 
-226 DDVEEKIR
+226 
-234 YKYPNTACELL
+234 
-245 TTDVYR
+245 
-251 STTNSEMTRLDL
+251 
-263 QSVGTQLHFS
+263 
-273 NFLFEKALLNKLWSF
+273 ALLNKLWSF

-307 GMLLARKTAMPQ
+307 GMLLARKTAM
-319 QDWDE
+319 
-324 GYKMLDFLRQ
+324 MLDFLRQ

-731 MQQMTS
+731 
-737 TFIDQFGFNDEE
+737 FGFNDEE
-749 FADQEENVNTIS
+749 FADQEENVNAPFDRISDINFSTNANEENPNSALFEACCNERISTFDDSGSDEEDIWEEKELTFSSVVESRQSTIS

>member
-82 CELLTTNCLHV
+82 CELLTSDVSQINDKLG
-93 CLFVCL
+93 
-99 FSLIRPEVMEELVNL
+99 
-114 ITQDP
+114 
-119 PDDVEEKIRYKYPN
+119 DDE
-133 TACELLTTNCL
+133 
-144 HVCLFVCLFS
+144 
-154 LIRPEVMEELVNLI
+154 
-168 TQDPPDDVEEKIRY
+168 
-182 KYPNTACELLTTNCL
+182 
-197 HVCLFVCLF
+197 
-206 SLIRPEVMEE
+206 
-216 LVNLITQDPP
+216 
-226 DDVEEKIR
+226 
-234 YKYPNTACELL
+234 
-245 TTDVYR
+245 
-251 STTNSEMTRLDL
+251 
-263 QSVGTQLHFS
+263 
-273 NFLFEKALLNKLWSF
+273 ALLNKLWAF

-307 GMLLARKTAMPQ
+307 GMLLARKTAM
-319 QDWDE
+319 
-324 GYKMLDFLRQ
+324 MLDFLRQ

-469 PGPDGQDQMTP
+469 PGLQYFWSCSPDGQDQMTP

-562 MLDCFFRY
+562 MLDCFFQY
-570 IWNNFLHT
+570 TWNNFLHT

-633 ETQGG
+633 ESQGG

-731 MQQMTS
+731 AFSDYQMQQMTS

-749 FADQEENVNTIS
+749 FADQEENVNAPFDRISDINFSTNANEENPNSALFEACCNERISTFDDSGSDEEDVWEEKELTFSSVVESRQSTIS

-769 DGSDNSSDSEEDSE
+769 DGSDNSSDSEEDAE
-783 DTTSPLRSDKPPSP
+783 DTPSPLRSDKPPP
-797 LKTSSPKPDASPAS
+797 PAASSPKPAGSPAS

-833 ESPMDAAPIAM
+833 EAPMDAAPVAM
-844 ETGAGGWDDVTT
+844 ETGAGSWDDVVVA
-856 TTNKTATDDGWAN
+856 TNKPGAAATDDG
-869 FDSVPPSKPS
+869 
-879 GSEKQDDW
+879 
-887 ASFADFTPLGPS
+887 
-899 DSNNPEPRSSSPIAM
+899 NNPQPRSSSPVAM

-932 ASAPAD
+932 ASAPPD
-938 LATTVQQSTRLPE
+938 LATSVQQSARLPE

-959 EDEFTSIR
+959 EDEFTSLR

-975 VEAMNVDETPQQTEQ
+975 VEAMNVDEPPQQTEQ
-990 PNRTGV
+990 PNRTGA
-996 TEGTPASETR
+996 TEGKPASDTR
-1006 PTETGEAPA
+1006 PAETGESPA
-1015 EEKMGAASSREQSET
+1015 EDTTKGGADGSREASET

-1052 TRTSSSSPTPSP
+1052 TRTSSSSPSPSP
-1064 SASPTKP
+1064 SASATKLP
-1071 AQPNTPATVG
+1071 QPNTPTSVG

-1128 TKKEGEEA
+1128 TKTGKEGEEP
-1136 KSAPTPGAP
+1136 KTAPPPGSP
-1145 KTDNSHVNQTD
+1145 NTDNSHVNQTD
-1156 PAATTENS
+1156 PPTTENS

-1174 MRPEGTKAPVETLV
+1174 MRPEGTKPPVETLV

>member
-82 CELLTTNCLHV
+82 CELLTSDVSQINDKLG
-93 CLFVCL
+93 
-99 FSLIRPEVMEELVNL
+99 
-114 ITQDP
+114 
-119 PDDVEEKIRYKYPN
+119 DDE
-133 TACELLTTNCL
+133 
-144 HVCLFVCLFS
+144 
-154 LIRPEVMEELVNLI
+154 
-168 TQDPPDDVEEKIRY
+168 
-182 KYPNTACELLTTNCL
+182 
-197 HVCLFVCLF
+197 
-206 SLIRPEVMEE
+206 
-216 LVNLITQDPP
+216 
-226 DDVEEKIR
+226 
-234 YKYPNTACELL
+234 
-245 TTDVYR
+245 
-251 STTNSEMTRLDL
+251 
-263 QSVGTQLHFS
+263 
-273 NFLFEKALLNKLWSF
+273 ALLNKLWAF

-469 PGPDGQDQMTP
+469 PGLQYFWSCSPDGQDQMTP

-562 MLDCFFRY
+562 MLDCFFQY
-570 IWNNFLHT
+570 TWNNFLHT

-633 ETQGG
+633 ESQGG

-731 MQQMTS
+731 AFSDYQMQQMTS

-749 FADQEENVNTIS
+749 FADQEENVNAPFDRISDINFSTNANEENPNRALFEAYCKEVMSTIGPSTPNSALFEACCNERISTFDDSGSDEEDVWEEKELTFSSVVESRQSTIS

-769 DGSDNSSDSEEDSE
+769 DGSDNSSDSEEDAE
-783 DTTSPLRSDKPPSP
+783 DTPSPLRSDKPPP
-797 LKTSSPKPDASPAS
+797 PAASSPKPPGSPAS

-833 ESPMDAAPIAM
+833 EAPMDAAPVAM
-844 ETGAGGWDDVTT
+844 ETGAGSWDDVVAA
-856 TTNKTATDDGWAN
+856 TNKPGGAATDDGWAN
-869 FDSVPPSKPS
+869 FDSVPPSKAGP
-879 GSEKQDDW
+879 GPEKQVEDSGW
-887 ASFADFTPLGPS
+887 ANFADFTPLGPS
-899 DSNNPEPRSSSPIAM
+899 DSNNPQPRSSSPVAM

-932 ASAPAD
+932 ASAPPD
-938 LATTVQQSTRLPE
+938 LATSVQQSTRLPE

-959 EDEFTSIR
+959 EDEFTSLR

-975 VEAMNVDETPQQTEQ
+975 VEAMNVDEPPQQTEQ
-990 PNRTGV
+990 PNRTGG
-996 TEGTPASETR
+996 TEGKPTSDTR
-1006 PTETGEAPA
+1006 PAETGETSA
-1015 EEKMGAASSREQSET
+1015 EEKTGGAEGSREASET

-1047 SDNRE
+1047 SDRE

-1064 SASPTKP
+1064 SASATKP
-1071 AQPNTPATVG
+1071 PQPNTPSSVG

-1089 TQHQQQQQQQQGTE
+1089 TQHQQQQQPQGTE

-1128 TKKEGEEA
+1128 TKTGKEGEEP
-1136 KSAPTPGAP
+1136 KTAPPPGSP
-1145 KTDNSHVNQTD
+1145 NTDNSHVNQTD
-1156 PAATTENS
+1156 PPTTENS

-1174 MRPEGTKAPVETLV
+1174 MRPEGTKPPVETLV

>member
-82 CELLTTNCLHV
+82 CELLTSDVSQINDKLG
-93 CLFVCL
+93 
-99 FSLIRPEVMEELVNL
+99 
-114 ITQDP
+114 
-119 PDDVEEKIRYKYPN
+119 DDE
-133 TACELLTTNCL
+133 
-144 HVCLFVCLFS
+144 
-154 LIRPEVMEELVNLI
+154 
-168 TQDPPDDVEEKIRY
+168 
-182 KYPNTACELLTTNCL
+182 
-197 HVCLFVCLF
+197 
-206 SLIRPEVMEE
+206 
-216 LVNLITQDPP
+216 
-226 DDVEEKIR
+226 
-234 YKYPNTACELL
+234 
-245 TTDVYR
+245 
-251 STTNSEMTRLDL
+251 
-263 QSVGTQLHFS
+263 
-273 NFLFEKALLNKLWSF
+273 ALLNKLWSF

-307 GMLLARKTAMPQ
+307 GMLLARKTAM
-319 QDWDE
+319 
-324 GYKMLDFLRQ
+324 MLDFLRQ

-731 MQQMTS
+731 AFSDYQMQQMTS

-749 FADQEENVNTIS
+749 FADQEENVNAPFDRISDINFSTNANEENPNRALFEAYCKEVMSTIGPSTPNSALFEACCNERISTFDDSGSDEEDIWEEKELTFSSVVESRQSTIS

-797 LKTSSPKPDASPAS
+797 PKTSSPKPDASPAS

-833 ESPMDAAPIAM
+833 ESPMDAAPVAM

-959 EDEFTSIR
+959 EDEFMSIR

-990 PNRTGV
+990 PNRTGA

-1006 PTETGEAPA
+1006 PAETGAASA
-1015 EEKMGAASSREQSET
+1015 EEKTGAASSREQSET

-1089 TQHQQQQQQQQGTE
+1089 TQHQQQQQQQGTE

-1136 KSAPTPGAP
+1136 KSAPTLGAP

>member
-82 CELLTTNCLHV
+82 CELLTSDVSQINDKLG
-93 CLFVCL
+93 
-99 FSLIRPEVMEELVNL
+99 
-114 ITQDP
+114 
-119 PDDVEEKIRYKYPN
+119 DDE
-133 TACELLTTNCL
+133 
-144 HVCLFVCLFS
+144 
-154 LIRPEVMEELVNLI
+154 
-168 TQDPPDDVEEKIRY
+168 
-182 KYPNTACELLTTNCL
+182 
-197 HVCLFVCLF
+197 
-206 SLIRPEVMEE
+206 
-216 LVNLITQDPP
+216 
-226 DDVEEKIR
+226 
-234 YKYPNTACELL
+234 
-245 TTDVYR
+245 
-251 STTNSEMTRLDL
+251 
-263 QSVGTQLHFS
+263 
-273 NFLFEKALLNKLWSF
+273 ALLNKLWSF

-307 GMLLARKTAMPQ
+307 GMLLARKTAM
-319 QDWDE
+319 
-324 GYKMLDFLRQ
+324 MLDFLRQ

-469 PGPDGQDQMTP
+469 PGLQYFWSCSPDGQDQMTP

-505 QLLIEPPKQRPM
+505 QLLIEPPKVKQRPM

-731 MQQMTS
+731 
-737 TFIDQFGFNDEE
+737 FGFNDEE
-749 FADQEENVNTIS
+749 FADQEENVNAPFDRISDINFSTNANEENPNSALFEACCNERISTFDDSGSDEEDIWEEKELTFSSVVESRQSTIS

-797 LKTSSPKPDASPAS
+797 PKTSSPKPDASPAS

-833 ESPMDAAPIAM
+833 ESPMDAAPVAM

-856 TTNKTATDDGWAN
+856 TTNKTATDDG
-869 FDSVPPSKPS
+869 
-879 GSEKQDDW
+879 
-887 ASFADFTPLGPS
+887 
-899 DSNNPEPRSSSPIAM
+899 NNPEPRSSSPIAM

-959 EDEFTSIR
+959 EDEFMSIR

-990 PNRTGV
+990 PNRTGA

-1006 PTETGEAPA
+1006 PAETGAASA
-1015 EEKMGAASSREQSET
+1015 EEKTGAASSREQSET

-1089 TQHQQQQQQQQGTE
+1089 TQHQQQQQQQGTE

-1136 KSAPTPGAP
+1136 KSAPTLGAP

>member
-82 CELLTTNCLHV
+82 CELLTSDVSQINDKLG
-93 CLFVCL
+93 
-99 FSLIRPEVMEELVNL
+99 
-114 ITQDP
+114 
-119 PDDVEEKIRYKYPN
+119 DDE
-133 TACELLTTNCL
+133 
-144 HVCLFVCLFS
+144 
-154 LIRPEVMEELVNLI
+154 
-168 TQDPPDDVEEKIRY
+168 
-182 KYPNTACELLTTNCL
+182 
-197 HVCLFVCLF
+197 
-206 SLIRPEVMEE
+206 
-216 LVNLITQDPP
+216 
-226 DDVEEKIR
+226 
-234 YKYPNTACELL
+234 
-245 TTDVYR
+245 
-251 STTNSEMTRLDL
+251 
-263 QSVGTQLHFS
+263 
-273 NFLFEKALLNKLWSF
+273 ALLNKLWSF

-307 GMLLARKTAMPQ
+307 GMLLARKTAM
-319 QDWDE
+319 
-324 GYKMLDFLRQ
+324 MLDFLRQ

-469 PGPDGQDQMTP
+469 PGLQYFWSCSPDGQDQMTP

-505 QLLIEPPKQRPM
+505 QLLIEPPKVKQRPM

-731 MQQMTS
+731 AFSDYQMQQMTS

-749 FADQEENVNTIS
+749 FADQEENVNAPFDRISDINFSTNANEENPNSALFEACCNERISTFDDSGSDEEDIWEEKELTFSSVVESRQSTIS

-797 LKTSSPKPDASPAS
+797 PKTSSPKPDASPAS

-833 ESPMDAAPIAM
+833 ESPMDAAPVAM

-959 EDEFTSIR
+959 EDEFMSIR

-990 PNRTGV
+990 PNRTGA

-1006 PTETGEAPA
+1006 PAETGAASA
-1015 EEKMGAASSREQSET
+1015 EEKTGAASSREQSET

-1089 TQHQQQQQQQQGTE
+1089 TQHQQQQQQQGTE

-1136 KSAPTPGAP
+1136 KSAPTLGAP

>member
-82 CELLTTNCLHV
+82 CELLTSDVSQINDKLG
-93 CLFVCL
+93 
-99 FSLIRPEVMEELVNL
+99 
-114 ITQDP
+114 
-119 PDDVEEKIRYKYPN
+119 DDE
-133 TACELLTTNCL
+133 
-144 HVCLFVCLFS
+144 
-154 LIRPEVMEELVNLI
+154 
-168 TQDPPDDVEEKIRY
+168 
-182 KYPNTACELLTTNCL
+182 
-197 HVCLFVCLF
+197 
-206 SLIRPEVMEE
+206 
-216 LVNLITQDPP
+216 
-226 DDVEEKIR
+226 
-234 YKYPNTACELL
+234 
-245 TTDVYR
+245 
-251 STTNSEMTRLDL
+251 
-263 QSVGTQLHFS
+263 
-273 NFLFEKALLNKLWSF
+273 ALLNKLWSF

-307 GMLLARKTAMPQ
+307 GMLLARKTAM
-319 QDWDE
+319 
-324 GYKMLDFLRQ
+324 MLDFLRQ

-469 PGPDGQDQMTP
+469 PGLQYFWSCSPDGQDQMTP

-505 QLLIEPPKQRPM
+505 QLLIEPPKVKQRPM

-731 MQQMTS
+731 AFSDYQMQQMTS

-749 FADQEENVNTIS
+749 FADQEENVNAPFDRISDINFSTNANEENPNRALFEAYCKEVMSTIGPSTPNSALFEACCNERISTFDDSGSDEEDIWEEKELTFSSVVESRQSTIS

-797 LKTSSPKPDASPAS
+797 PKTSSPKPDASPAS

-833 ESPMDAAPIAM
+833 ESPMDAAPVAM

-959 EDEFTSIR
+959 EDEFMSIR

-990 PNRTGV
+990 PNRTGA

-1006 PTETGEAPA
+1006 PAETGAASA
-1015 EEKMGAASSREQSET
+1015 EEKTGAASSREQSET

-1089 TQHQQQQQQQQGTE
+1089 TQHQQQQQQQGTE

-1136 KSAPTPGAP
+1136 KSAPTLGAP

>member
-82 CELLTTNCLHV
+82 CELLTSDVSQINDKLG
-93 CLFVCL
+93 
-99 FSLIRPEVMEELVNL
+99 
-114 ITQDP
+114 
-119 PDDVEEKIRYKYPN
+119 DDE
-133 TACELLTTNCL
+133 
-144 HVCLFVCLFS
+144 
-154 LIRPEVMEELVNLI
+154 
-168 TQDPPDDVEEKIRY
+168 
-182 KYPNTACELLTTNCL
+182 
-197 HVCLFVCLF
+197 
-206 SLIRPEVMEE
+206 
-216 LVNLITQDPP
+216 
-226 DDVEEKIR
+226 
-234 YKYPNTACELL
+234 
-245 TTDVYR
+245 
-251 STTNSEMTRLDL
+251 
-263 QSVGTQLHFS
+263 
-273 NFLFEKALLNKLWSF
+273 ALLNKLWAF

-469 PGPDGQDQMTP
+469 PGLQYFWSCSPDGQDQMTP

-505 QLLIEPPKQRPM
+505 QLLIEPPKVKQRPM

-562 MLDCFFRY
+562 MLDCFFQY
-570 IWNNFLHT
+570 TWNNFLHT

-633 ETQGG
+633 ESQGG

-731 MQQMTS
+731 AFSDYQMQQMTS

-749 FADQEENVNTIS
+749 FADQEENVNAPFDRISDINFSTNANEENPNRALFEAYCKEVMSTIGPSTPNSALFEACCNERISTFDDSGSDEEDVWEEKELTFSSVVESRQSTIS

-769 DGSDNSSDSEEDSE
+769 DGSDNSSDSEEDAE
-783 DTTSPLRSDKPPSP
+783 DTPSPLRSDKPPP
-797 LKTSSPKPDASPAS
+797 PAASSPKPAGSPAS

-833 ESPMDAAPIAM
+833 EAPMDAAPVAM
-844 ETGAGGWDDVTT
+844 ETGAGSWDDVVVA
-856 TTNKTATDDGWAN
+856 TNKPGAAATDDG
-869 FDSVPPSKPS
+869 
-879 GSEKQDDW
+879 
-887 ASFADFTPLGPS
+887 
-899 DSNNPEPRSSSPIAM
+899 NNPQPRSSSPVAM

-932 ASAPAD
+932 ASAPPD
-938 LATTVQQSTRLPE
+938 LATSVQQSARLPE

-959 EDEFTSIR
+959 EDEFTSLR

-975 VEAMNVDETPQQTEQ
+975 VEAMNVDEPPQQTEQ
-990 PNRTGV
+990 PNRTGA
-996 TEGTPASETR
+996 TEGKPASDTR
-1006 PTETGEAPA
+1006 PAETGESPA
-1015 EEKMGAASSREQSET
+1015 EDTTKGGADGSREASET

-1052 TRTSSSSPTPSP
+1052 TRTSSSSPSPSP
-1064 SASPTKP
+1064 SASATKLP
-1071 AQPNTPATVG
+1071 QPNTPTSVG

-1128 TKKEGEEA
+1128 TKTGKEGEEP
-1136 KSAPTPGAP
+1136 KTAPPPGSP
-1145 KTDNSHVNQTD
+1145 NTDNSHVNQTD
-1156 PAATTENS
+1156 PPTTENS

-1174 MRPEGTKAPVETLV
+1174 MRPEGTKPPVETLV

>member
-82 CELLTTNCLHV
+82 CELLTSDVSQINDKLG
-93 CLFVCL
+93 
-99 FSLIRPEVMEELVNL
+99 
-114 ITQDP
+114 
-119 PDDVEEKIRYKYPN
+119 DDE
-133 TACELLTTNCL
+133 
-144 HVCLFVCLFS
+144 
-154 LIRPEVMEELVNLI
+154 
-168 TQDPPDDVEEKIRY
+168 
-182 KYPNTACELLTTNCL
+182 
-197 HVCLFVCLF
+197 
-206 SLIRPEVMEE
+206 
-216 LVNLITQDPP
+216 
-226 DDVEEKIR
+226 
-234 YKYPNTACELL
+234 
-245 TTDVYR
+245 
-251 STTNSEMTRLDL
+251 
-263 QSVGTQLHFS
+263 
-273 NFLFEKALLNKLWSF
+273 ALLNKLWSF

-469 PGPDGQDQMTP
+469 PGLQYFWSCSPDGQDQMTP

-505 QLLIEPPKQRPM
+505 QLLIEPPKVKQRPM

-700 LVGSHPLHSSSE
+700 LTTKRQRAVFSRYAETVEDKVGSHPLHSSSE

-731 MQQMTS
+731 
-737 TFIDQFGFNDEE
+737 FGFNDEE
-749 FADQEENVNTIS
+749 FADQEENVNAPFDRISDINFSTNANEENPNRALFEAYCKEVMSTIGPSTPNSALFEACCNERISTFDDSGSDEEDIWEEKELTFSSVVESRQSTIS

>member
-82 CELLTTNCLHV
+82 CELLTSDVSQINDKLG
-93 CLFVCL
+93 
-99 FSLIRPEVMEELVNL
+99 
-114 ITQDP
+114 
-119 PDDVEEKIRYKYPN
+119 DDE
-133 TACELLTTNCL
+133 
-144 HVCLFVCLFS
+144 
-154 LIRPEVMEELVNLI
+154 
-168 TQDPPDDVEEKIRY
+168 
-182 KYPNTACELLTTNCL
+182 
-197 HVCLFVCLF
+197 
-206 SLIRPEVMEE
+206 
-216 LVNLITQDPP
+216 
-226 DDVEEKIR
+226 
-234 YKYPNTACELL
+234 
-245 TTDVYR
+245 
-251 STTNSEMTRLDL
+251 
-263 QSVGTQLHFS
+263 
-273 NFLFEKALLNKLWSF
+273 ALLNKLWSF

-469 PGPDGQDQMTP
+469 PGLQYFWSCSPDGQDQMTP

-505 QLLIEPPKQRPM
+505 QLLIEPPKVKQRPM

-731 MQQMTS
+731 AFSDYQMQQMTS

-749 FADQEENVNTIS
+749 FADQEENVNAPFDRISDINFSTNANEENPNRALFEAYCKEVMSTIGPSTPNSALFEACCNERISTFDDSGSDEEDIWEEKELTFSSVVESRQSTIS

-797 LKTSSPKPDASPAS
+797 PKTSSPKPDASPAS

-833 ESPMDAAPIAM
+833 ESPMDAAPVAM

-856 TTNKTATDDGWAN
+856 TTNKTATDDG
-869 FDSVPPSKPS
+869 
-879 GSEKQDDW
+879 
-887 ASFADFTPLGPS
+887 
-899 DSNNPEPRSSSPIAM
+899 NNPEPRSSSPIAM

-959 EDEFTSIR
+959 EDEFMSIR

-990 PNRTGV
+990 PNRTGA

-1006 PTETGEAPA
+1006 PAETGAASA
-1015 EEKMGAASSREQSET
+1015 EEKTGAASSREQSET

-1089 TQHQQQQQQQQGTE
+1089 TQHQQQQQQQGTE

-1136 KSAPTPGAP
+1136 KSAPTLGAP

>member
-82 CELLTTNCLHV
+82 CELLTSDVSQINDKLG
-93 CLFVCL
+93 
-99 FSLIRPEVMEELVNL
+99 
-114 ITQDP
+114 
-119 PDDVEEKIRYKYPN
+119 DDE
-133 TACELLTTNCL
+133 
-144 HVCLFVCLFS
+144 
-154 LIRPEVMEELVNLI
+154 
-168 TQDPPDDVEEKIRY
+168 
-182 KYPNTACELLTTNCL
+182 
-197 HVCLFVCLF
+197 
-206 SLIRPEVMEE
+206 
-216 LVNLITQDPP
+216 
-226 DDVEEKIR
+226 
-234 YKYPNTACELL
+234 
-245 TTDVYR
+245 
-251 STTNSEMTRLDL
+251 
-263 QSVGTQLHFS
+263 
-273 NFLFEKALLNKLWSF
+273 ALLNKLWSF

-469 PGPDGQDQMTP
+469 PGLQYFWSCSPDGQDQMTP

-505 QLLIEPPKQRPM
+505 QLLIEPPKVKQRPM

-700 LVGSHPLHSSSE
+700 LTTKRQRAVFSRYAETVEDKVGSHPLHSSSE

-731 MQQMTS
+731 AFSDYQMQQMTS

-749 FADQEENVNTIS
+749 FADQEENVNAPFDRISDINFSTNANEENPNRALFEAYCKEVMSTIGPSTPNSALFEACCNERISTFDDSGSDEEDIWEEKELTFSSVVESRQSTIS

-856 TTNKTATDDGWAN
+856 TTNKTATDDG
-869 FDSVPPSKPS
+869 
-879 GSEKQDDW
+879 
-887 ASFADFTPLGPS
+887 
-899 DSNNPEPRSSSPIAM
+899 NNPEPRSSSPIAM

>member
-82 CELLTTNCLHV
+82 CELLTSDVSQINDKLG
-93 CLFVCL
+93 
-99 FSLIRPEVMEELVNL
+99 
-114 ITQDP
+114 
-119 PDDVEEKIRYKYPN
+119 DDE
-133 TACELLTTNCL
+133 
-144 HVCLFVCLFS
+144 
-154 LIRPEVMEELVNLI
+154 
-168 TQDPPDDVEEKIRY
+168 
-182 KYPNTACELLTTNCL
+182 
-197 HVCLFVCLF
+197 
-206 SLIRPEVMEE
+206 
-216 LVNLITQDPP
+216 
-226 DDVEEKIR
+226 
-234 YKYPNTACELL
+234 
-245 TTDVYR
+245 
-251 STTNSEMTRLDL
+251 
-263 QSVGTQLHFS
+263 
-273 NFLFEKALLNKLWSF
+273 ALLNKLWSF

-469 PGPDGQDQMTP
+469 PGLQYFWSCSPDGQDQMTP

-505 QLLIEPPKQRPM
+505 QLLIEPPKVKQRPM

-731 MQQMTS
+731 AFSDYQMQQMTS

-749 FADQEENVNTIS
+749 FADQEENVNAPFDRISDINFSTNANEENPNSALFEACCNERISTFDDSGSDEEDIWEEKELTFSSVVESRQSTIS

>member
-82 CELLTTNCLHV
+82 CELLTSDVSQINDKLG
-93 CLFVCL
+93 
-99 FSLIRPEVMEELVNL
+99 
-114 ITQDP
+114 
-119 PDDVEEKIRYKYPN
+119 DDE
-133 TACELLTTNCL
+133 
-144 HVCLFVCLFS
+144 
-154 LIRPEVMEELVNLI
+154 
-168 TQDPPDDVEEKIRY
+168 
-182 KYPNTACELLTTNCL
+182 
-197 HVCLFVCLF
+197 
-206 SLIRPEVMEE
+206 
-216 LVNLITQDPP
+216 
-226 DDVEEKIR
+226 
-234 YKYPNTACELL
+234 
-245 TTDVYR
+245 
-251 STTNSEMTRLDL
+251 
-263 QSVGTQLHFS
+263 
-273 NFLFEKALLNKLWSF
+273 ALLNKLWSF

-469 PGPDGQDQMTP
+469 PGLQYFWSCSPDGQDQMTP

-505 QLLIEPPKQRPM
+505 QLLIEPPKVKQRPM

-731 MQQMTS
+731 
-737 TFIDQFGFNDEE
+737 FGFNDEE
-749 FADQEENVNTIS
+749 FADQEENVNAPFDRISDINFSTNANEENPNSALFEACCNERISTFDDSGSDEEDIWEEKELTFSSVVESRQSTIS

>member
-82 CELLTTNCLHV
+82 CELLTSDVSQINDKLG
-93 CLFVCL
+93 
-99 FSLIRPEVMEELVNL
+99 
-114 ITQDP
+114 
-119 PDDVEEKIRYKYPN
+119 DDE
-133 TACELLTTNCL
+133 
-144 HVCLFVCLFS
+144 
-154 LIRPEVMEELVNLI
+154 
-168 TQDPPDDVEEKIRY
+168 
-182 KYPNTACELLTTNCL
+182 
-197 HVCLFVCLF
+197 
-206 SLIRPEVMEE
+206 
-216 LVNLITQDPP
+216 
-226 DDVEEKIR
+226 
-234 YKYPNTACELL
+234 
-245 TTDVYR
+245 
-251 STTNSEMTRLDL
+251 
-263 QSVGTQLHFS
+263 
-273 NFLFEKALLNKLWSF
+273 ALLNKLWSF

-469 PGPDGQDQMTP
+469 PGLQYFWSCSPDGQDQMTP

-731 MQQMTS
+731 AFSDYQMQQMTS

-749 FADQEENVNTIS
+749 FADQEENVNAPFDRISDINFSTNANEENPNRALFEAYCKEVMSTIGPSTPNSALFEACCNERISTFDDSGSDEEDIWEEKELTFSSVVESRQSTIS

-797 LKTSSPKPDASPAS
+797 PKTSSPKPDASPAS

-833 ESPMDAAPIAM
+833 ESPMDAAPVAM

-959 EDEFTSIR
+959 EDEFMSIR

-990 PNRTGV
+990 PNRTGA

-1006 PTETGEAPA
+1006 PAETGAASA
-1015 EEKMGAASSREQSET
+1015 EEKTGAASSREQSET

-1089 TQHQQQQQQQQGTE
+1089 TQHQQQQQQQGTE

-1136 KSAPTPGAP
+1136 KSAPTLGAP

>member
-82 CELLTTNCLHV
+82 CELLTSDVSQINDKLG
-93 CLFVCL
+93 
-99 FSLIRPEVMEELVNL
+99 
-114 ITQDP
+114 
-119 PDDVEEKIRYKYPN
+119 DDE
-133 TACELLTTNCL
+133 
-144 HVCLFVCLFS
+144 
-154 LIRPEVMEELVNLI
+154 
-168 TQDPPDDVEEKIRY
+168 
-182 KYPNTACELLTTNCL
+182 
-197 HVCLFVCLF
+197 
-206 SLIRPEVMEE
+206 
-216 LVNLITQDPP
+216 
-226 DDVEEKIR
+226 
-234 YKYPNTACELL
+234 
-245 TTDVYR
+245 
-251 STTNSEMTRLDL
+251 
-263 QSVGTQLHFS
+263 
-273 NFLFEKALLNKLWSF
+273 ALLNKLWAF

-469 PGPDGQDQMTP
+469 PGLQYFWSCSPDGQDQMTP

-505 QLLIEPPKQRPM
+505 QLLIEPPKVKQRPM

-562 MLDCFFRY
+562 MLDCFFQY
-570 IWNNFLHT
+570 TWNNFLHT

-633 ETQGG
+633 ESQGG

-731 MQQMTS
+731 PNSALFEACCNERIS
-737 TFIDQFGFNDEE
+737 TFDDSGSDEE
-749 FADQEENVNTIS
+749 DVWEEKELTFSSVVESRQSTIS

-769 DGSDNSSDSEEDSE
+769 DGSDNSSDSEEDAE
-783 DTTSPLRSDKPPSP
+783 DTPSPLRSDKPPP
-797 LKTSSPKPDASPAS
+797 PAASSPKPAGSPAS

-833 ESPMDAAPIAM
+833 EAPMDAAPVAM
-844 ETGAGGWDDVTT
+844 ETGAGSWDDVVVA
-856 TTNKTATDDGWAN
+856 TNKPGAAATDDG
-869 FDSVPPSKPS
+869 
-879 GSEKQDDW
+879 
-887 ASFADFTPLGPS
+887 
-899 DSNNPEPRSSSPIAM
+899 NNPQPRSSSPVAM

-932 ASAPAD
+932 ASAPPD
-938 LATTVQQSTRLPE
+938 LATSVQQSARLPE

-959 EDEFTSIR
+959 EDEFTSLR

-975 VEAMNVDETPQQTEQ
+975 VEAMNVDEPPQQTEQ
-990 PNRTGV
+990 PNRTGA
-996 TEGTPASETR
+996 TEGKPASDTR
-1006 PTETGEAPA
+1006 PAETGESPA
-1015 EEKMGAASSREQSET
+1015 EDTTKGGADGSREASET

-1052 TRTSSSSPTPSP
+1052 TRTSSSSPSPSP
-1064 SASPTKP
+1064 SASATKLP
-1071 AQPNTPATVG
+1071 QPNTPTSVG

-1128 TKKEGEEA
+1128 TKTGKEGEEP
-1136 KSAPTPGAP
+1136 KTAPPPGSP
-1145 KTDNSHVNQTD
+1145 NTDNSHVNQTD
-1156 PAATTENS
+1156 PPTTENS

-1174 MRPEGTKAPVETLV
+1174 MRPEGTKPPVETLV

>member
-82 CELLTTNCLHV
+82 CELLTSDVSQINDKLG
-93 CLFVCL
+93 
-99 FSLIRPEVMEELVNL
+99 
-114 ITQDP
+114 
-119 PDDVEEKIRYKYPN
+119 DDE
-133 TACELLTTNCL
+133 
-144 HVCLFVCLFS
+144 
-154 LIRPEVMEELVNLI
+154 
-168 TQDPPDDVEEKIRY
+168 
-182 KYPNTACELLTTNCL
+182 
-197 HVCLFVCLF
+197 
-206 SLIRPEVMEE
+206 
-216 LVNLITQDPP
+216 
-226 DDVEEKIR
+226 
-234 YKYPNTACELL
+234 
-245 TTDVYR
+245 
-251 STTNSEMTRLDL
+251 
-263 QSVGTQLHFS
+263 
-273 NFLFEKALLNKLWSF
+273 ALLNKLWSF

-469 PGPDGQDQMTP
+469 PGLQYFWSCSPDGQDQMTP

-505 QLLIEPPKQRPM
+505 QLLIEPPKVKQRPM

-700 LVGSHPLHSSSE
+700 LTTKRQRAVFSRYAETVEDKVGSHPLHSSSE

-731 MQQMTS
+731 AFSDYQMQQMTS

-749 FADQEENVNTIS
+749 FADQEENVNAPFDRISDINFSTNANEENPNRALFEAYCKEVMSTIGPSTPNSALFEACCNERISTFDDSGSDEEDIWEEKELTFSSVVESRQSTIS

>member
-82 CELLTTNCLHV
+82 CELLTSDVSQINDKLG
-93 CLFVCL
+93 
-99 FSLIRPEVMEELVNL
+99 
-114 ITQDP
+114 
-119 PDDVEEKIRYKYPN
+119 DDE
-133 TACELLTTNCL
+133 
-144 HVCLFVCLFS
+144 
-154 LIRPEVMEELVNLI
+154 
-168 TQDPPDDVEEKIRY
+168 
-182 KYPNTACELLTTNCL
+182 
-197 HVCLFVCLF
+197 
-206 SLIRPEVMEE
+206 
-216 LVNLITQDPP
+216 
-226 DDVEEKIR
+226 
-234 YKYPNTACELL
+234 
-245 TTDVYR
+245 
-251 STTNSEMTRLDL
+251 
-263 QSVGTQLHFS
+263 
-273 NFLFEKALLNKLWSF
+273 ALLNKLWAF

-505 QLLIEPPKQRPM
+505 QLLIEPPKVKQRPM

-562 MLDCFFRY
+562 MLDCFFQY
-570 IWNNFLHT
+570 TWNNFLHT

-633 ETQGG
+633 ESQGG

-731 MQQMTS
+731 AFSDYQMQQMTS

-749 FADQEENVNTIS
+749 FADQEENVNAPFDRISDINFSTNANEENPNSALFEACCNERISTFDDSGSDEEDVWEEKELTFSSVVESRQSTIS

-769 DGSDNSSDSEEDSE
+769 DGSDNSSDSEEDAE
-783 DTTSPLRSDKPPSP
+783 DTPSPLRSDKPPP
-797 LKTSSPKPDASPAS
+797 PAASSPKPAGSPAS

-833 ESPMDAAPIAM
+833 EAPMDAAPVAM
-844 ETGAGGWDDVTT
+844 ETGAGSWDDVVVA
-856 TTNKTATDDGWAN
+856 TNKPGAAATDDG
-869 FDSVPPSKPS
+869 
-879 GSEKQDDW
+879 
-887 ASFADFTPLGPS
+887 
-899 DSNNPEPRSSSPIAM
+899 NNPQPRSSSPVAM

-932 ASAPAD
+932 ASAPPD
-938 LATTVQQSTRLPE
+938 LATSVQQSARLPE

-959 EDEFTSIR
+959 EDEFTSLR

-975 VEAMNVDETPQQTEQ
+975 VEAMNVDEPPQQTEQ
-990 PNRTGV
+990 PNRTGA
-996 TEGTPASETR
+996 TEGKPASDTR
-1006 PTETGEAPA
+1006 PAETGESPA
-1015 EEKMGAASSREQSET
+1015 EDTTKGGADGSREASET

-1052 TRTSSSSPTPSP
+1052 TRTSSSSPSPSP
-1064 SASPTKP
+1064 SASATKLP
-1071 AQPNTPATVG
+1071 QPNTPTSVG

-1128 TKKEGEEA
+1128 TKTGKEGEEP
-1136 KSAPTPGAP
+1136 KTAPPPGSP
-1145 KTDNSHVNQTD
+1145 NTDNSHVNQTD
-1156 PAATTENS
+1156 PPTTENS

-1174 MRPEGTKAPVETLV
+1174 MRPEGTKPPVETLV

>member
-82 CELLTTNCLHV
+82 CELLTSDVSQINDKLG
-93 CLFVCL
+93 
-99 FSLIRPEVMEELVNL
+99 
-114 ITQDP
+114 
-119 PDDVEEKIRYKYPN
+119 DDE
-133 TACELLTTNCL
+133 
-144 HVCLFVCLFS
+144 
-154 LIRPEVMEELVNLI
+154 
-168 TQDPPDDVEEKIRY
+168 
-182 KYPNTACELLTTNCL
+182 
-197 HVCLFVCLF
+197 
-206 SLIRPEVMEE
+206 
-216 LVNLITQDPP
+216 
-226 DDVEEKIR
+226 
-234 YKYPNTACELL
+234 
-245 TTDVYR
+245 
-251 STTNSEMTRLDL
+251 
-263 QSVGTQLHFS
+263 
-273 NFLFEKALLNKLWSF
+273 ALLNKLWSF

-307 GMLLARKTAMPQ
+307 GMLLARKTAM
-319 QDWDE
+319 
-324 GYKMLDFLRQ
+324 MLDFLRQ

-505 QLLIEPPKQRPM
+505 QLLIEPPKVKQRPM

-731 MQQMTS
+731 AFSDYQMQQMTS

-749 FADQEENVNTIS
+749 FADQEENVNAPFDRISDINFSTNANEENPNRALFEAYCKEVMSTIGPSTPNSALFEACCNERISTFDDSGSDEEDIWEEKELTFSSVVESRQSTIS

-797 LKTSSPKPDASPAS
+797 PKTSSPKPDASPAS

-833 ESPMDAAPIAM
+833 ESPMDAAPVAM

-856 TTNKTATDDGWAN
+856 TTNKTATDDG
-869 FDSVPPSKPS
+869 
-879 GSEKQDDW
+879 
-887 ASFADFTPLGPS
+887 
-899 DSNNPEPRSSSPIAM
+899 NNPEPRSSSPIAM

-959 EDEFTSIR
+959 EDEFMSIR

-990 PNRTGV
+990 PNRTGA

-1006 PTETGEAPA
+1006 PAETGAASA
-1015 EEKMGAASSREQSET
+1015 EEKTGAASSREQSET

-1089 TQHQQQQQQQQGTE
+1089 TQHQQQQQQQGTE

-1136 KSAPTPGAP
+1136 KSAPTLGAP

>member
-82 CELLTTNCLHV
+82 CELLTSDVSQINDKLG
-93 CLFVCL
+93 
-99 FSLIRPEVMEELVNL
+99 
-114 ITQDP
+114 
-119 PDDVEEKIRYKYPN
+119 DDE
-133 TACELLTTNCL
+133 
-144 HVCLFVCLFS
+144 
-154 LIRPEVMEELVNLI
+154 
-168 TQDPPDDVEEKIRY
+168 
-182 KYPNTACELLTTNCL
+182 
-197 HVCLFVCLF
+197 
-206 SLIRPEVMEE
+206 
-216 LVNLITQDPP
+216 
-226 DDVEEKIR
+226 
-234 YKYPNTACELL
+234 
-245 TTDVYR
+245 
-251 STTNSEMTRLDL
+251 
-263 QSVGTQLHFS
+263 
-273 NFLFEKALLNKLWSF
+273 ALLNKLWSF

-505 QLLIEPPKQRPM
+505 QLLIEPPKVKQRPM

-731 MQQMTS
+731 AFSDYQMQQMTS

-749 FADQEENVNTIS
+749 FADQEENVNAPFDRISDINFSTNANEENPNRALFEAYCKEVMSTIGPSTPNSALFEACCNERISTFDDSGSDEEDIWEEKELTFSSVVESRQSTIS

-797 LKTSSPKPDASPAS
+797 PKTSSPKPDASPAS

-833 ESPMDAAPIAM
+833 ESPMDAAPVAM

-959 EDEFTSIR
+959 EDEFMSIR

-990 PNRTGV
+990 PNRTGA

-1006 PTETGEAPA
+1006 PAETGAASA
-1015 EEKMGAASSREQSET
+1015 EEKTGAASSREQSET

-1089 TQHQQQQQQQQGTE
+1089 TQHQQQQQQQGTE

-1136 KSAPTPGAP
+1136 KSAPTLGAP